1 MFYMTPFLL
10 FVQRTFVTVCRCDAL
25 CANRPAE
32 TLLVLA
38 GMLYKFSVQS
48 NLPYALPAGT
58 GRRYIPPKHF
68 KSALGPRL
76 LRCSIPP
83 LFIFTR
89 RGYRPFCIKAS
100 LGLGPQGCHTEV
112 LLALL
117 H

>member
-1 MFYMTPFLL
+1 MRCAPIA
-10 FVQRTFVTVCRCDAL
+10 RPNTFWF
-25 CANRPAE
+25 
-32 TLLVLA
+32 LA
-38 GMLYKFSVQS
+38 GMLYKLSVQS
-48 NLPYALPAGT
+48 NLALPAGT
-58 GRRYIPPKHF
+58 GQRYIPSKHF